1 MSNFSIK
8 VRSAPIKV
16 RVSGAQG
23 TPAVALLMKP
33 PVANV
38 AALPASGNSTNDGRV
53 TTDTGN
59 AYRWTGS
66 DWILV
71 GPFQGETGAAATIV
85 AATAETGE
93 PGTEVAVVMGGT
105 STARTFQ
112 FTIPKGDLGPNNPD
126 IPATPTP
133 PSNPRDGQPWRESGT
148 FILSFWD
155 AEEGAWFVSATTAG
169 QITPA
174 DAVLDDLDAPILDDT
189 GAFVLFAA

>member
-1 MSNFSIK
+1 MAEIE
-8 VRSAPIKV
+8 VYVSAAPV
-16 RVSGAQG
+16 RVEVGGAQG

-126 IPATPTP
+126 VPATPTP
-133 PSNPRDGQPWRESGT
+133 PANPRDGQPWRESGT

-155 AEEGAWFVSATTAG
+155 AEEGAWFVSATNS
-169 QITPA
+169 IPA
-174 DAVLDDLDAPILDDT
+174 NALTFNGDILT
-189 GAFVLFAA
+189 FNGETLTFAA